1 MRRLA
6 WAVLGTMFVASELT
20 APAGAQQPRSTFY
33 STPLPPPR
41 EVLDRLNLQMAWR
54 SYVPVDGRQD
64 GLVTVQLF
72 GPDLFVQTRSGL
84 VALLDAETGVTRWK
98 TRVGRPYVTMYPL
111 AVNSR
116 EVYVINSTY
125 LYALDHRDGSPRWDY
140 RLPEGIAA
148 APVADENMI
157 FVPTQ
162 TGRFMAYYLPRPELT
177 AALPGGMT
185 KFYEEASGK
194 DETEQPRKRIP
205 SIKSGARS
213 STTISYLTPGVR
225 DASTEE
231 EPKGP
236 HPVRVWSDV
245 TSLRLELPVLYTS
258 EHLLLPTPNGI
269 VLAVSKLPTANG
281 QAAELYR
288 FRTDSPIRVP
298 AGYFEEVA
306 YVAAEDANLYALQVS
321 GGQILWRHTTGTALN
336 RKPAVTD
343 QDIYI
348 VAARNGMSRLDRATG
363 QPMWRIPV
371 RGGLAENNA
380 AADRFLAVNPKYVYA
395 TDTSGRLLVLD
406 RRRGVTLSGFDTKD
420 FVYPISNET
429 TDRLYLAAN
438 NGLIVCLHDREYQKP
453 IRYRKKEEEAQNPV
467 RIKLSEPMD
476 DKGTPEISLKDLLD
490 SWTKRF
496 PPLKFRIAENAF
508 KKAEMDSPAEK
519 NVKVN
524 PVDHKPIGEVL
535 QDVLSR
541 IKDTKCTFDVIGDT
555 VVIIPAAA
563 P

>member
-6 WAVLGTMFVASELT
+6 CAVLGAMLVAAGLA
-20 APAGAQQPRSTFY
+20 APSAAQDPRVRTY

-54 SYVPVDGRQD
+54 GYVPMDGRHD
-64 GLVTVQLF
+64 GLATVQLH
-72 GPDLFVQTRSGL
+72 GSDLYVQTRSGL
-84 VALLDAETGVTRWK
+84 VTLIDAETGVPRWK
-98 TRVGRPYVTMYPL
+98 TRVGRAYVAEHAL
-111 AVNSR
+111 AFNSR
-116 EVYVINSTY
+116 EVYVINNTY
-125 LYALDHRDGSPRWDY
+125 LYALDRRNGAPRWDY
-140 RLPEGIAA
+140 RLPEGVAA
-148 APVADENMI
+148 APVADESMI
-157 FVPTQ
+157 YVPTQ
-162 TGRFMAYYLPRPELT
+162 TGRFLAYYLPRPELT
-177 AALPGGMT
+177 AALSGGIT
-185 KFYEEASGK
+185 SAYDEAAGK
-194 DETEQPRKRIP
+194 GAEQPRKRIP
-205 SIKSGARS
+205 SIKGESRGS
-213 STTISYLTPGVR
+213 STTISYLTPSVR

-236 HPVRVWSDV
+236 RPVRVWSDV
-245 TSLRLELPVLYTS
+245 TSLRLELPVLYTF

-298 AGYFEEVA
+298 AGYFDEAA
-306 YVAAEDANLYALQVS
+306 YVATEDANLYALQVS
-321 GGQILWRHTTGTALN
+321 GGRILWRHTAGTAIS

-343 QDIYI
+343 RDIYI
-348 VAARNGMSRLDRATG
+348 VSGTKGMTRLDRVTG

-371 RGGLAENNA
+371 RGELAESNA

-420 FVYPISNET
+420 FVYPISNEVS
-429 TDRLYLAAN
+429 DRLYLAAN
-438 NGLIVCLHDREYQKP
+438 NGLIVCLHDREYPQP
-453 IRYRKKEEEAQNPV
+453 IRHRKKEEEALNPV

-476 DKGTPEISLKDLLD
+476 DVGTADIPLKALLD

-508 KKAEMDSPAEK
+508 KRVNLDSPAEK
-519 NVKVN
+519 TVKVN
-524 PVDHKPIGEVL
+524 RVDHKPIGEVL
-535 QDVLSR
+535 EDVLSR

-555 VVIIPAAA
+555 VVIIPA

>member
-6 WAVLGTMFVASELT
+6 CAMLGAMLVAAGLA
-20 APAGAQQPRSTFY
+20 APSAAQDPRVRTY

-54 SYVPVDGRQD
+54 GYVPMDGRHD
-64 GLVTVQLF
+64 GLATVQLH
-72 GPDLFVQTRSGL
+72 GSDLYVQTRSGL
-84 VALLDAETGVTRWK
+84 VTLIDAETGVPRWK
-98 TRVGRPYVTMYPL
+98 TRVGRAYVAEHAL
-111 AVNSR
+111 AFNSR
-116 EVYVINSTY
+116 EVYVINNTY
-125 LYALDHRDGSPRWDY
+125 LYALDRRNGAPRWDY
-140 RLPEGIAA
+140 RLPEGVAA

-162 TGRFMAYYLPRPELT
+162 TGRFLAYYLPRPEQET
-177 AALPGGMT
+177 ALAEGMT
-185 KFYEEASGK
+185 KFYDQANGK
-194 DETEQPRKRIP
+194 SEPRKRIP
-205 SIKSGARS
+205 SIKGESRLS
-213 STTISYLTPGVR
+213 STTISYLTPSVR

-236 HPVRVWSDV
+236 RPVRVWSDV
-245 TSLRLELPVLYTS
+245 TSLRLELPVLYTF

-298 AGYFEEVA
+298 AGYFDEAA
-306 YVAAEDANLYALQVS
+306 YVGTEDANLYALQVS
-321 GGQILWRHTTGTALN
+321 GGRILWRHTAGTAIS

-343 QDIYI
+343 RDIYI
-348 VAARNGMSRLDRATG
+348 VSGTKGMTRLDRVTG
-363 QPMWRIPV
+363 QPMWRIPA
-371 RGGLAENNA
+371 RGELAESNA

-420 FVYPISNET
+420 FVYPISNEVS
-429 TDRLYLAAN
+429 DRLYLAAN
-438 NGLIVCLHDREYQKP
+438 NGLIVCLHDREYPQP
-453 IRYRKKEEEAQNPV
+453 IRHRKKEEEALNPV

-476 DKGTPEISLKDLLD
+476 DVGTADISLKVLLD
-490 SWTKRF
+490 NWTKRF

-508 KKAEMDSPAEK
+508 KRANLDSPAEK
-519 NVKVN
+519 TVKVN
-524 PVDHKPIGEVL
+524 RVDHKPIGEVL
-535 QDVLSR
+535 EDVLSR

-555 VVIIPAAA
+555 VVIIPA